1 MNSRQGF
8 ITKLR
13 AATALHAEFNNPAPL
28 TGPTAKRGHM
38 SCKYII
44 LKNTL
49 TDVYYPVAISDGS
62 ALSTKALTKLITKR
76 CTVTRSD
83 ALAVIT
89 AMVEVINETL
99 ADFDFQKQL
108 TAVRVQLTPD
118 REKNSNGSYE
128 RELVDSTDMEWS
140 LDASSP
146 YTPSASSSTTTTNED
161 SDSEAETGEASAT
174 NETSSESANS
184 EEADAE

>member
-1 MNSRQGF
+1 
-8 ITKLR
+8 
-13 AATALHAEFNNPAPL
+13 
-28 TGPTAKRGHM
+28 M

-76 CTVTRSD
+76 CTVTRAD

-99 ADFDFQKQL
+99 AGGRSVHVDGMGYLKLKLKATGVKSLADFDFQKQL
-108 TAVRVQLTPD
+108 TAVRIQLTPD
-118 REKNSNGSYE
+118 REQPLHAKRLKFHYHYKRGLRLGS
-128 RELVDSTDMEWS
+128 RNRRGFRNKRNL
-140 LDASSP
+140 L
-146 YTPSASSSTTTTNED
+146 
-161 SDSEAETGEASAT
+161 GICQFRGG
-174 NETSSESANS
+174 
-184 EEADAE
+184 

>member
-1 MNSRQGF
+1 
-8 ITKLR
+8 
-13 AATALHAEFNNPAPL
+13 
-28 TGPTAKRGHM
+28 M

-76 CTVTRSD
+76 CTVTRAD

-89 AMVEVINETL
+89 AMVEVINETLAGGRSVHVDGMGYLKLKLKATGVKSL

-146 YTPSASSSTTTTNED
+146 YTPSASSSTTTTSED